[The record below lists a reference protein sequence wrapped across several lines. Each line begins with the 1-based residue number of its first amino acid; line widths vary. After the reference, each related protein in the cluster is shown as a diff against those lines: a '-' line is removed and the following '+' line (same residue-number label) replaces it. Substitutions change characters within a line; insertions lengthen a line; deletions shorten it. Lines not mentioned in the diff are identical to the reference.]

1 MAKKSILMR
10 QRKREKLVA
19 KYATKRTQ
27 LKSVIGDVNA
37 PLEQR
42 WLAWKKLQSLP
53 RDSSAIRKRN
63 RCILTGRPRRVY
75 RQFGLSGGML
85 RILAM
90 RGELPGIQKSS
101 W

>member
-19 KYATKRTQ
+19 KYAKKRTQ
-27 LKSVIGDVNA
+27 LKEVVRDINVS
-37 PLEQR
+37 LEQR

-53 RDSSAIRKRN
+53 RDSSSIRKRN

-75 RQFGLSGGML
+75 RQFGLSGAML